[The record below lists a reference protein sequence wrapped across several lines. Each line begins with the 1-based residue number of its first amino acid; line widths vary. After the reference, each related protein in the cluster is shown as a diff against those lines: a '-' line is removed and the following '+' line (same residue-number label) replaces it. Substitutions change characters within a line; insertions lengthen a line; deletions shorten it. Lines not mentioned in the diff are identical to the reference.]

1 MNILQRAYDWI
12 KAWKPPAWI
21 SALIARLNDL
31 MIIILKQVTKAYI
44 DYLKAEVIYA
54 ASRGDWTPEEKYEY
68 VFKKAK
74 EGFDKFSVTL
84 KDREINCIIEYF
96 VNLLKND
103 GVIR

>member
-12 KAWKPPAWI
+12 KAWKPPMWI
-21 SALIARLNDL
+21 KALLARLNDL

-68 VFKKAK
+68 VFRKAK

-84 KDREINCIIEYF
+84 KDREINCIIEFLY
-96 VNLLKND
+96 LQLKKSE
-103 GVIR
+103 I